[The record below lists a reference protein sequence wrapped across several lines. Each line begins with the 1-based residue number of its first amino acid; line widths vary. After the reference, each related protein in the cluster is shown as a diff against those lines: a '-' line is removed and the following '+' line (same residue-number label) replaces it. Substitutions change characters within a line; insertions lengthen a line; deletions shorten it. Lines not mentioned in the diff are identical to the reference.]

1 MADDG
6 GVSHRRSLWWI
17 AALVLTAA
25 SSGAS
30 FVAAD
35 RAAASSASAHERA
48 DAIRLVQLR
57 SSLRRVH
64 LEEVDLMALEVFGL
78 ATPTDVQTARATRE
92 GTRALAIAELRVMSH
107 GSGSNAV
114 EAGALASLLTDD
126 EVVDGEVE
134 PLVLF
139 DAGRAAVRD
148 GRPLDGE
155 TPTDVERL
163 YDVMR
168 LDSIGRQILN
178 DGLDASYVTST
189 PPVPDIMV
197 DYFAE
202 SAPYLGDSG
211 GYLGPNAH
219 DPLVDSYVWFP
230 STSEPHPIYERIDQL
245 VRDSPLWEYDQWIVS
260 WQSTTDPGPPPLT
273 LAELVTTTRTLDT
286 AVRELVDTTLAAA
299 RTDAVDDAD
308 RATDHERWA
317 MIIGIALALGAFGA
331 AVLAIVGVLHR
342 IREKH
347 RLASLDRLTG
357 VGTRHLLEE
366 QTAVRLSDPGYTSHL
381 IAVIDL
387 DRFKLVNDTWGHA
400 IGDLVLVEVANR
412 LRRVVDDIC
421 IGRPGTEGTIVRL
434 GGDEFL
440 LSLHSRRALDP
451 DDLRRRLDDIRAAS
465 IEARDGERVQLGF
478 SVGVTAVTGP
488 GTLSAV
494 MDAADLAT
502 YEDKARRVGTI
513 GDRRDHLTPRQM

>member
-211 GYLGPNAH
+211 GYLGAQVKLSDKFRFGGSVEQVQETQN
-219 DPLVDSYVWFP
+219 
-230 STSEPHPIYERIDQL
+230 
-245 VRDSPLWEYDQWIVS
+245 
-260 WQSTTDPGPPPLT
+260 G
-273 LAELVTTTRTLDT
+273 
-286 AVRELVDTTLAAA
+286 DTTVQ
-299 RTDAVDDAD
+299 RT
-308 RATDHERWA
+308 
-317 MIIGIALALGAFGA
+317 G
-331 AVLAIVGVLHR
+331 
-342 IREKH
+342 
-347 RLASLDRLTG
+347 
-357 VGTRHLLEE
+357 
-366 QTAVRLSDPGYTSHL
+366 
-381 IAVIDL
+381 
-387 DRFKLVNDTWGHA
+387 NC
-400 IGDLVLVEVANR
+400 GDLYFDYKITSNWS
-412 LRRVVDDIC
+412 LRGSGGYCGYQDQQ
-421 IGRPGTEGTIVRL
+421 GGTDTN
-434 GGDEFL
+434 
-440 LSLHSRRALDP
+440 
-451 DDLRRRLDDIRAAS
+451 
-465 IEARDGERVQLGF
+465 RDGVTLGLDVLWQF
-478 SVGVTAVTGP
+478 R
-488 GTLSAV
+488 
-494 MDAADLAT
+494 
-502 YEDKARRVGTI
+502 Y
-513 GDRRDHLTPRQM
+513 